1 MEITYN
7 VIIKYLCEKQDNV
20 AILEKIELAKFI
32 TQKNIFS
39 YSASFPD
46 KFKNLLTDKF
56 YRYGITTHDNEN
68 NNISFWSTLLT
79 LLDKKFIIPFTND
92 EIEIINQ
99 FKNQLIEQ
107 YSKQKLSAFLKDL
120 DKNDLRERFKLQ
132 PDIYILQYIVD
143 ILDINILIMNFKT
156 INIYSVY
163 RKDIMNPWKQT
174 LIIAN
179 YDNNWEPIMSVKAK
193 GNTQRLFDY
202 NDAIIKK
209 LITTDK
215 LISYFET
222 EKISKDFICMENI
235 QDVITLE
242 KTKLK
247 ISSNKTNKELI
258 NDKLINDELIN
269 DEIISDHL
277 FVEKDE
283 LEEIKLL
290 NKTKLNK
297 MKLAELQEI
306 CIKLKINIDTNKT
319 PTRAVLIELI
329 LNKKIL
335 S

>member
-7 VIIKYLCEKQDNV
+7 IIIKYLCEKQDNEV
-20 AILEKIELAKFI
+20 ILAKKELVKFI

-39 YSASFPD
+39 YSSTFPD

-56 YRYGITTHDNEN
+56 YRYGVTTHDNEN

-107 YSKQKLSAFLKDL
+107 YSKQKMSSFLKDL
-120 DKNDLRERFKLQ
+120 DKNDWRERFKLE
-132 PDIYILQYIVD
+132 PDSYILQYIVD
-143 ILDINILIMNFKT
+143 ILDINILIMDFKT
-156 INIYSVY
+156 TNIYSLY
-163 RKDIMNPWKQT
+163 RKNIMNPWKQT
-174 LIIAN
+174 IIIAK

-209 LITTDK
+209 LITTEK
-215 LISYFET
+215 LILYFDT
-222 EKISKDFICMENI
+222 EKINKDFICMEDI
-235 QDVITLE
+235 QDVINLE
-242 KTKLK
+242 KNKLK
-247 ISSNKTNKELI
+247 ISSNNKIINNELI
-258 NDKLINDELIN
+258 NNELIN
-269 DEIISDHL
+269 NEQL
-277 FVEKDE
+277 FVKIDDF
-283 LEEIKLL
+283 EEIKLL

-297 MKLAELQEI
+297 MKLLELQDI
-306 CIKLKINIDTNKT
+306 CAKFKISINTDKI

-329 LNKKIL
+329 LNKK
-335 S
+335 

>member
-7 VIIKYLCEKQDNV
+7 VIIKYLCEKQDNPT
-20 AILEKIELAKFI
+20 ILAKTELAKFT

-39 YSASFPD
+39 YSTQFPN

-56 YRYGITTHDNEN
+56 YRYGVSTHDNEN

-79 LLDKKFIIPFTND
+79 LLDKKFIIPFTSD

-99 FKNQLIEQ
+99 FKNQLIER
-107 YSKQKLSAFLKDL
+107 YSKKKISAFLKDL
-120 DKNDLRERFKLQ
+120 DKNDWRERFRLE

-143 ILDINILIMNFKT
+143 ILDINILIMDFKT
-156 INIYSVY
+156 INIYSVF

-174 LIIAN
+174 IIIAK
-179 YDNNWEPIMSVKAK
+179 YDSNWEPIMSVKAK

-209 LITTDK
+209 LITTEK
-215 LISYFET
+215 LISYFDT
-222 EKISKDFICMENI
+222 EKINKDFICIENI
-235 QDVITLE
+235 HDVINLE

-247 ISSNKTNKELI
+247 ISNKEISNKEISNKEI
-258 NDKLINDELIN
+258 SNDELLS
-269 DEIISDHL
+269 DSISEHL
-277 FVEKDE
+277 FVEKDDF
-283 LEEIKLL
+283 EEIKLL

-297 MKLAELQEI
+297 MKLVDLQDI
-306 CIKLKINIDTNKT
+306 CTKLNIIIDTNKT

-329 LNKKIL
+329 LNKK
-335 S
+335 